1 MVEFK
6 NMGSSSPVRTPKL
19 KLDAEQTIDRRM
31 LDPTKKRYPMSKGK
45 GEAPARWYE
54 GQNHV

>member
-45 GEAPARWYE
+45 GEVPTRW
-54 GQNHV
+54 